1 MDSPLAEELWLRWS
15 GVRLGWNT
23 SARGVLIAAGALLVV
38 VAAELIYLVA
48 GLRAGA
54 AAALGAFALLLAV
67 AGLRTGRPEGEVAL
81 ALSVV
86 PLLRT
91 LSIALPSVLVPPWVW
106 YAEIGLPV
114 IVAVLLVARFVGLRP
129 ADIGIRRAPV
139 ADALL
144 LAVGG
149 IVLGFLAVEITSP
162 ASILPDRS
170 IATAVLASI
179 AVVVGAAVAEELLL
193 RGLLL
198 QVAEGL
204 IVGSGVLV
212 TTAIST
218 LLYLG
223 TLNARYV
230 VFMAAVALVLAV
242 LTRRSGSL
250 MPAFAC
256 HATLVWSQLILWPS
270 ILS

>member
-1 MDSPLAEELWLRWS
+1 LDSPFAEELWRRWS

-23 SARGVLIAAGALLVV
+23 SARSVLVAVALLLVV
-38 VAAELIYLVA
+38 VATEAVYLVA
-48 GLRAGA
+48 GLRVGA
-54 AAALGAFALLLAV
+54 AAALGALALFLAV
-67 AGLRTGRPEGEVAL
+67 AGLRSGRPEGEAAL
-81 ALSVV
+81 ALAVI
-86 PLLRT
+86 PLLRM
-91 LSIALPSVLVPPWVW
+91 LSIALPSVLVPEFVW

-114 IVAVLLVARFVGLRP
+114 VAAVLLVARVVGLRP

-139 ADALL
+139 GDALV
-144 LAVGG
+144 LAAGG
-149 IVLGFLAVEITSP
+149 LVLGLLAVEITGQV
-162 ASILPDRS
+162 SILPDRS

-179 AVVVGAAVAEELLL
+179 AVVLGAAVAEELLL

-204 IVGSGVLV
+204 VVGSGVLV

-223 TLNARYV
+223 TLNVRYII
-230 VFMAAVALVLAV
+230 FMAAVALVLAV
-242 LTRRSGSL
+242 MTRRSGSL

-256 HATLVWSQLILWPS
+256 HATLAWSQLILWPV